1 MGPDAGGAGTGT
13 ILLVEDDASLRKVVT
28 TTFRRRGYEVVE
40 AELAWAGLER
50 LREARGAI
58 DLVLTDVSLW
68 PRGSDE
74 LLEARDEH
82 LPDAAVLFM
91 SGYRRDELVDRGLLR
106 GDEAFVKKPFQPS
119 DLARRVEELLAGD

>member
-1 MGPDAGGAGTGT
+1 M
-13 ILLVEDDASLRKVVT
+13 EDDASLRKVLA
-28 TTFRRRGYEVVE
+28 TTFLRRGYDVVE

-50 LREARGAI
+50 IRDAGGAI

-82 LPDAAVLFM
+82 LPGAAVLFM
-91 SGYRRDELVDRGLLR
+91 SGYRKGELLDRGLLR

-119 DLARRVEELLAGD
+119 EVARRVEELLSGD